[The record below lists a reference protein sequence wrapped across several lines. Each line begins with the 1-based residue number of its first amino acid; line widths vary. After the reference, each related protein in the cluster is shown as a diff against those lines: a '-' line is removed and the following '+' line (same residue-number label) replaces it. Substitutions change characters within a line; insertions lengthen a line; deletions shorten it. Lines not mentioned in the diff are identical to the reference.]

1 MNQLTVRLF
10 RYLSVKAFSSVISER
25 IRNVASIYVF
35 PDFSFYLDFFVDPV
49 PSVPWFGAFGWLVV
63 ITSAEIAYPPG
74 ILDRLFLDDFVYGL
88 KGNNGEEW
96 FLWLEN
102 LVYHLLILSCVYKVA
117 APAVKK
123 LGNK

>member
-1 MNQLTVRLF
+1 MLE
-10 RYLSVKAFSSVISER
+10 SAFSAHVLRWPLTFPLRQNRCID
-25 IRNVASIYVF
+25 VACNC
-35 PDFSFYLDFFVDPV
+35 
-49 PSVPWFGAFGWLVV
+49 
-63 ITSAEIAYPPG
+63 
-74 ILDRLFLDDFVYGL
+74 LFLDDFVYGL